1 MKKSDLQQLRGL
13 DLNSLVKLAEEKKSA
28 LLKLRIDLTMG
39 KLKNIAQIR
48 KLKKEIAQILTI
60 INEKKSKNN

>member
-1 MKKSDLQQLRGL
+1 MKKSDLQQLKGL
-13 DLNSLVKLAEEKKSA
+13 DLNSLVKLVEEKKSA

-39 KLKNIAQIR
+39 KLKNISQIR

-60 INEKKSKNN
+60 INEKKLKN

>member
-60 INEKKSKNN
+60 INEKKSKK